1 MSIKA
6 VLTGHSRGLGAA
18 LAEALTARGVAVLGV
33 SRRLDAGLAA
43 RCGGLLRQTA
53 LDLADL
59 PAVLAWAAD
68 QTRDDAPAGFLAGAD
83 VALLINNAG
92 VVQPIGPVGG
102 GPEGSGPEGS
112 GGAEDVARAV
122 VVNVAAPLA
131 LTDAFVA
138 VTAVGSAAADRR
150 ALHISSGAGRTPYA
164 GWSVYCA
171 TKAALDQHARA
182 AALDAV
188 PGLRIAS
195 LAPGVVDTD
204 MQGEI
209 RAVDPARFP
218 LRDRFRAMK
227 DDGGLASPRDA
238 AARIVDYLLSA
249 DFAADPTPDVRRL

>member
-1 MSIKA
+1 MATIKA

-18 LAEALTARGVAVLGV
+18 MAEALAARGVAVLGV
-33 SRRLDAGLAA
+33 SRRGDEALAA
-43 RCGGLLRQTA
+43 RCAGRLRQVA

-59 PAVLAWAAD
+59 PAMLDWTAD
-68 QTRDDAPAGFLAGAD
+68 QSSVDAPARFLADAD
-83 VALLINNAG
+83 IALLINNAG
-92 VVQPIGPVGG
+92 VVQPIGPAGA
-102 GPEGSGPEGS
+102 
-112 GGAEDVARAV
+112 GGAAAVARTV
-122 VVNVAAPLA
+122 TINVAAPLA
-131 LTDAFVA
+131 LTDAFIA
-138 VTAVGSAAADRR
+138 LTATGPAAADRR
-150 ALHISSGAGRTPYA
+150 VLQISSGAGRSPYP

-182 AALDAV
+182 AALDEVA
-188 PGLRIAS
+188 GLRIAS

-204 MQGEI
+204 MQSEI

-227 DDGGLASPRDA
+227 EEGALTAPHDV

>member
-1 MSIKA
+1 MATIKA

-18 LAEALTARGVAVLGV
+18 MAEALTARGVRVLGV
-33 SRRLDAGLAA
+33 SRRGDEALAA
-43 RCGGLLRQTA
+43 RCGGLLQQKA
-53 LDLADL
+53 LDFADL
-59 PAVLAWAAD
+59 PAVVAWAAD
-68 QTRDDAPAGFLAGAD
+68 QTADDAPARFLADAD
-83 VALLINNAG
+83 IALLINNAG
-92 VVQPIGPVGG
+92 VVQPIGPVG
-102 GPEGSGPEGS
+102 S
-112 GGAEDVARAV
+112 GGGEAVARAV
-122 VVNVAAPLA
+122 TINVAAPLA
-131 LTDAFVA
+131 LTDVFAA
-138 VTAVGSAAADRR
+138 LTSAGPAAADRR
-150 ALHISSGAGRTPYA
+150 VLHISSGAGRSPYP

-182 AALDAV
+182 AALDEVA
-188 PGLRIAS
+188 GLRVAS

-227 DDGGLASPRDA
+227 AEGALTAPQDA

>member
-1 MSIKA
+1 MAAIKA

-18 LAEALTARGVAVLGV
+18 IAEALTARGIQVLGV
-33 SRRLDAGLAA
+33 SRRGDEALAA
-43 RCGGLLRQTA
+43 RCGGRLRQVA

-68 QTRDDAPAGFLAGAD
+68 QAADDAPARFLADAD
-83 VALLINNAG
+83 TALLINNAG
-92 VVQPIGPVGG
+92 VVQPIGPVG
-102 GPEGSGPEGS
+102 S
-112 GGAEDVARAV
+112 GGGEAVARAV
-122 VVNVAAPLA
+122 TINVAAPLA
-131 LTDAFVA
+131 LTDAFA
-138 VTAVGSAAADRR
+138 ALTTAGPAAADRR
-150 ALHISSGAGRTPYA
+150 VLHISSGAGRSPYP

-171 TKAALDQHARA
+171 AKAALDQHARA
-182 AALDAV
+182 AALDEVA
-188 PGLRIAS
+188 GLRVAS

-227 DDGGLASPRDA
+227 EDGALTAPQDA

>member
-1 MSIKA
+1 MSTIKA

-18 LAEALTARGVAVLGV
+18 MAEVLAARGVAVLGV
-33 SRRLDAGLAA
+33 SRRGDEALAA

-68 QTRDDAPAGFLAGAD
+68 QTRDDAPARFLADAD
-83 VALLINNAG
+83 MALLINNAG
-92 VVQPIGPVGG
+92 VVQPIGPA
-102 GPEGSGPEGS
+102 GS
-112 GGAEDVARAV
+112 GGAAAVAQAATI
-122 VVNVAAPLA
+122 NVAAPLA
-131 LTDAFVA
+131 LTDAFIA
-138 VTAVGSAAADRR
+138 LTAHAAAGRR
-150 ALHISSGAGRTPYA
+150 VLHISSGAGRSPYP

-188 PGLRIAS
+188 AGLRIAS

-218 LRDRFRAMK
+218 LRDRFCAMK
-227 DDGGLASPRDA
+227 EDGALTAPQDA

-249 DFAADPTPDVRRL
+249 DFAADPTPDVRRF